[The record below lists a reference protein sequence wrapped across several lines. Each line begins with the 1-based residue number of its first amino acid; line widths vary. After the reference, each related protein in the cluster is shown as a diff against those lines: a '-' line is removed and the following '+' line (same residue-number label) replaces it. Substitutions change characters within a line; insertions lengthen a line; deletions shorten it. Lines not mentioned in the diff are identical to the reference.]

1 MFLWEHAFLNA
12 ITPKEIDMKNKD
24 KSMMPNQEEAR
35 RKRLKQLRNWG
46 ILIAVVLIIIGAV
59 NLFQFLT
66 RTSSVTALSLPCYAH
81 QDVTVFQDG
90 VLYYDGASIHFV
102 NAGGGIEWSYP
113 VGDGASFSVSEDHLI
128 IWSGTQLFIV
138 NAKGKPT
145 YNESMSAPI
154 QFARIGKKYA
164 VIITGDDLKP
174 TMILTDL
181 EGTHLDTETRDYEGM
196 LFLDCGFYGANDEY
210 LWNLT
215 YDLYNPAI
223 ATIMHTYQVGQ
234 MFTGDVNLG
243 EHLAYKVIYADNLLN
258 VFTTQQMYIYDYK
271 GVQNVNDTMLVY
283 GWKYLDHAAPE
294 RGATQFL
301 LAPTAQTNAVQSI
314 TELRVFS
321 SSMDRRYT
329 LPSACVGAAIDQG
342 RLYAFSDKYLY
353 AGQVNNQRFYAH
365 DMNLP
370 DDRSV
375 TAFVGLTNNG
385 YAIVISNNE
394 VFSVSLPK

>member
-1 MFLWEHAFLNA
+1 
-12 ITPKEIDMKNKD
+12 MKSKD
-24 KSMMPNQEEAR
+24 KTLMPNQAEAQ
-35 RKRLKQLRNWG
+35 RKRRQQLRNWG
-46 ILIAVVLIIIGAV
+46 ILITVVILIIAAV
-59 NLFQFLT
+59 NLFNFFS
-66 RTSSVTALSLPCYAH
+66 RTSSVSALSLPCYAH

-113 VGDGASFSVSEDHLI
+113 VGDGASFSVSEDHLV
-128 IWSGTQLFIV
+128 IWAGTQLFIV
-138 NAKGKPT
+138 DAKGRPS
-145 YNESMSAPI
+145 YNESMEAPI

-164 VIITGDDLKP
+164 AVVTGDDLKA
-174 TMILTDL
+174 TLTVRDL
-181 EGTHLDTETRDYEGM
+181 QGSQIDTEPEVYDGM
-196 LFLDCGFYGANDEY
+196 LILDCGFYGSNNEY
-210 LWNLT
+210 MWTLS
-215 YDLYNPAI
+215 YDVYNPAI
-223 ATIMHTYQVGQ
+223 ATILHTYQVGQ
-234 MFTGDVNLG
+234 MNTGEVNLG

-301 LAPTAQTNAVQSI
+301 LAPTAQTSSVQSI

-321 SSMDRRYT
+321 SALDRRYT
-329 LPSACVGAAIDQG
+329 LPSACVGAAIDKG
-342 RLYAFSDKYLY
+342 RLFAFSDHYLY
-353 AGQVNNQRFYAH
+353 AGNVSSQRFYAH

-370 DDRSV
+370 DDRLV
-375 TAFVGLTNNG
+375 TSFVGLTNNG

-394 VFSVSLPK
+394 VFSVSLPH

>member
-1 MFLWEHAFLNA
+1 MQS
-12 ITPKEIDMKNKD
+12 KNKTLIPD
-24 KSMMPNQEEAR
+24 QEATK
-35 RKRLKQLRNWG
+35 RKRRKQLRNWI
-46 ILIAVVLIIIGAV
+46 ILIAVVLLIIGAV
-59 NLFQFLT
+59 NLFNFFT
-66 RTSSVTALSLPCYAH
+66 RTSTVTALSLPCYAH

-113 VGDGASFSVSEDHLI
+113 VGDGASFSVSEDHLV
-128 IWSGTQLFIV
+128 IWAGTQLFIV
-138 NAKGKPT
+138 DAKGRPS
-145 YNESMSAPI
+145 YNQSMEAPI

-164 VIITGDDLKP
+164 AVVTGDDLKA
-174 TMILTDL
+174 TLTVKDL
-181 EGTHLDTETRDYEGM
+181 QGTQVDAETEAFDGM
-196 LFLDCGFYGANDEY
+196 LILDCGFYGSNNEY
-210 LWNLT
+210 MWTLS
-215 YDLYNPAI
+215 YDGYNPAI

-234 MFTGDVNLG
+234 MNTGEVNLG

-283 GWKYLDHAAPE
+283 GWKYLDHAVPD

-301 LAPTAQTNAVQSI
+301 LAPTAQTSAVQSI
-314 TELRVFS
+314 TELRVFTS
-321 SSMDRRYT
+321 ALDRRYT
-329 LPSACVGAAIDQG
+329 LPSSCVGAAIDSG
-342 RLYAFSDKYLY
+342 RIFAFSDNYLY
-353 AGQVNNQRFYAH
+353 AGNVSSQRFYAH

-370 DDRSV
+370 DDRLV
-375 TAFVGLTNNG
+375 TSFVGLTNNG